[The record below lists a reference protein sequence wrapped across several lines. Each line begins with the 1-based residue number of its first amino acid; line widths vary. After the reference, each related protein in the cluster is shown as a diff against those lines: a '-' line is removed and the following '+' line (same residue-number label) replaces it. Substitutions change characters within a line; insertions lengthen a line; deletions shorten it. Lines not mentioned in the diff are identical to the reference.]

1 MNIKEYRS
9 VIVSTLALLAG
20 MLVIPIA
27 SSDEMTPSS
36 LMFDDATYTAEV
48 EKGHQKLHMLYGKAL
63 DKSLPAMKRE
73 KARRDYFK
81 VSQNLN
87 KRMHSRVMS
96 LDVKKG
102 AALSHTDILLSTHLL
117 LMTADMLSTIQQDAW
132 KEDNR
137 LSN

>member
-1 MNIKEYRS
+1 MNIKKYRS
-9 VIVSTLALLAG
+9 VILNTLALLAG
-20 MLVIPIA
+20 LLVIPVA

-48 EKGHQKLHMLYGKAL
+48 EKGHQKLHMLYGKVVNE
-63 DKSLPAMKRE
+63 SLSVIERE

-81 VSQNLN
+81 VSQDLN
-87 KRMHSRVMS
+87 KRMHRRVMS

-117 LMTADMLSTIQQDAW
+117 LMTTDMLSTIQQDTW
-132 KEDNR
+132 KDDNR
-137 LSN
+137 ISN